1 MQDGFAE
8 AFLHAPHRILGIRLR
23 PFCACHFLH
32 LDAVRNPLVREG
44 ASVKPWELVYAIKVC
59 NQKPV
64 FDCGVWQIKPEKI
77 RCSFLDKLRIVK
89 LKSKWYQSV
98 IIKEWE
104 SYQEDYLALPERME
118 CVDHNPAP
126 LSSPGIVASV
136 TATLDTLSEERAW
149 TMPLGTMY
157 TYAEVRAEMKG
168 AKIRFRPSK
177 EEEEEI
183 MEQLNEAEEIGQKLL
198 AERMSKNGN
207 A

>member
-1 MQDGFAE
+1 MIFST
-8 AFLHAPHRILGIRLR
+8 I
-23 PFCACHFLH
+23 
-32 LDAVRNPLVREG
+32 
-44 ASVKPWELVYAIKVC
+44 
-59 NQKPV
+59 
-64 FDCGVWQIKPEKI
+64 
-77 RCSFLDKLRIVK
+77 FLDKLRIIK
-89 LKSKWYQSV
+89 LKSKWYQSA